1 MIKNIS
7 KRKLNRPSSHRIA
20 TLKNLAGNLI
30 HYESIKTTQ
39 AKAKELRWFIEHLI
53 SRIKK
58 TKEVFNQYRIANRF
72 LFSKKLSD
80 KLLKVIIPRYKDI
93 NSGYVEIANLG
104 YRKGDNAKIC
114 IIKFR

>member
-30 HYESIKTTQ
+30 RYESIKTTQ
-39 AKAKELRWFIEHLI
+39 AKAKELRWFIERLI

-58 TKEVFNQYRIANRF
+58 TKELFNQYRIANRF
-72 LFSKKLSD
+72 LFSEQLSD
-80 KLLKVIIPRYKDI
+80 KLIKVIIPRYKDI
-93 NSGYVEIANLG
+93 NSGYIKIANLG
-104 YRKGDNAKIC
+104 NRKGDNAKMC
-114 IIKFR
+114 IVKFK

>member
-7 KRKLNRPSSHRIA
+7 KRKLNRASSHRSA

-53 SRIKK
+53 SKIKK

-72 LFSKKLSD
+72 LFSKQLSD
-80 KLLKVIIPRYKDI
+80 KLIKVIIPRYKDV
-93 NSGYVEIANLG
+93 NSGYVKISNLG
-104 YRKGDNAKIC
+104 YRKGDNASMC
-114 IIKFR
+114 IIKFK